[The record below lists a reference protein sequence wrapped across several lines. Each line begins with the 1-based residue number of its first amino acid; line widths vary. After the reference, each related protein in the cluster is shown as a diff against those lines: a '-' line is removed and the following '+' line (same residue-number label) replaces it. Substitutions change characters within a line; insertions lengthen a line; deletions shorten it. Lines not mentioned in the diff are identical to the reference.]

1 MLSGE
6 PVRISVGANPEDW
19 IPSMPPLPAVFLI
32 RGREGR
38 PYLGRTASIR
48 RRLQR
53 LLREQEGHSR
63 WLNLRDVAETVEYWL
78 TGSRL
83 ESALVSWEI
92 ARREF
97 PDSYVSLLRL
107 RLPPYVKLILTNEFP
122 RTVVTR
128 KLSSARAVFYGPFPS
143 RPAAERFQHDFLELF
158 QIRQCTEN
166 LEPSPNHPGCI
177 YGEMNRC
184 LRPCQQVVGPSE
196 YASEVERVRH
206 FLATDGES
214 LVSSIAAARDRASEE
229 LRFEDAAREHARLER
244 VRQVLRTSDPLARDI
259 DRLHGVAVTRSA
271 ESRAVEL
278 WFLLSGRWAASRR
291 LPLEPTDGR
300 PISLDKRIREL
311 AAGLEPP
318 FTTLRERQ
326 EHLALLARWHNSSW
340 RDGEWLPFEDAGAI
354 PYRKLVNAIHRV
366 AAGQANEN

>member
-1 MLSGE
+1 MLVGE
-6 PVRISVGANPEDW
+6 PVSIPVGTNPEEW
-19 IPSMPPLPAVFLI
+19 IPSVPPRPAVFLV
-32 RGREGR
+32 RAREGQ
-38 PYLGRTASIR
+38 PYLGRTASLR

-53 LLREQEGHSR
+53 LLRKREGHSR
-63 WLNLRDVAETVEYWL
+63 WLNLRDVAEHVEYWL

-97 PDSYVSLLRL
+97 PDSYISRLKL
-107 RLPPYVKLILTNEFP
+107 RLPPYVKLILTNQFP

-128 KLSSARAVFYGPFPS
+128 KLSAARSVFYGPFPS
-143 RPAAERFQHDFLELF
+143 RPAAERFEREFLELF

-166 LEPSPNHPGCI
+166 LDPSPDHPGCI

-184 LRPCQQVVGPSE
+184 LRPCQQVVGVAE
-196 YASEVERVRH
+196 YASEVERVRQ
-206 FLATDGES
+206 FLATEGES
-214 LVSSIAAARDRASEE
+214 LISSISSARDRASDE
-229 LRFEDAAREHARLER
+229 LRFEDAAREHSRVER
-244 VRQVLRTSDPLARDI
+244 VRQVLKSSDPLARDI
-259 DRLHGVAVTRSA
+259 ERLHGVAVTRSA
-271 ESRAVEL
+271 EDQVVDL

-311 AAGLEPP
+311 ASGIEEPR
-318 FTTLRERQ
+318 TTLRERQ
-326 EHLALLARWHNSSW
+326 EHLALLARWHNSTW
-340 RDGEWLPFEDAGAI
+340 RDGEWLPFEDPGAI

-366 AAGQANEN
+366 AAGHSDSK